1 QNEWLFDKDWG
12 VDVPVSSPAMLYG
25 LIGRDLVLGNVV
37 PLLDLRADDVAVEEV
52 TLPADAGAVGGTLA
66 DVSLPANVSVIAVIA
81 AAGAGVLPARGET
94 PLGAGDVLL
103 LLTQGALDEEA
114 VLRALGITPPAVSD
128 EA

>member
-1 QNEWLFDKDWG
+1 
-12 VDVPVSSPAMLYG
+12 
-25 LIGRDLVLGNVV
+25 LIGRDLVFGNVV

-81 AAGAGVLPARGET
+81 AHGAGVLPARGET
-94 PLGAGDVLL
+94 PLGANDVLL
-103 LLTQGALDEEA
+103 LLTQGTLDEEA
-114 VLRALGITPPAVSD
+114 VLSALGITPPAESE